1 MIAQNGI
8 AQIERRLKVEGYTC
22 EIYSHGDVYGYV
34 AYIERDGVDDVF
46 LFDFG
51 YDSLSEAECR
61 VLANVLRSMYPVDI
75 EDFPVLHLND
85 DSNCNYC
92 PC

>member
-8 AQIERRLKVEGYTC
+8 AQIERRLKVEGCTC

-34 AYIERDGVDDVF
+34 MYIKHDGADDLVC
-46 LFDFG
+46 FDFG
-51 YDSLSEAECR
+51 YDSRGEAECCG
-61 VLANVLRSMYPVDI
+61 LANVLRFIHPVEI
-75 EDFPVLHLND
+75 EDFPTLCLDD
-85 DSNCNYC
+85 DSKCDYC